1 MASSREK
8 LLDVAFDEIY
18 YNGYYSTSV
27 DKILNKA
34 SMNKGSMYH
43 FFKSKKEL
51 ALAVIKERVYDYI
64 ENKYMVLLKHDE
76 NIIEELLKLIKD
88 RKNFDFVCGC
98 KVNNLV
104 QELSSKDKEFKTA
117 LEIVYFRFEKIIEEV
132 LSKAIQN
139 NEIQHDDVKVLAMYV
154 VASIEGCLITAKK
167 SHNAD
172 MFHSCISQLELFL
185 TSLKIIK

>member
-1 MASSREK
+1 MSSTREK

-27 DKILNKA
+27 DKILKTAN
-34 SMNKGSMYH
+34 MNKGSMYH

-76 NIIEELLKLIKD
+76 NIIDELLKLIKD

-104 QELSSKDKEFKTA
+104 QELSSKDKEFKDA

-132 LSKAIQN
+132 LSKAILN
-139 NEIQHDDVKVLAMYV
+139 KEIQHDSANLLAIYV

>member
-1 MASSREK
+1 MSSSREK

-27 DKILNKA
+27 DKILKKA

-88 RKNFDFVCGC
+88 RKKF
-98 KVNNLV
+98 
-104 QELSSKDKEFKTA
+104 
-117 LEIVYFRFEKIIEEV
+117 
-132 LSKAIQN
+132 
-139 NEIQHDDVKVLAMYV
+139 
-154 VASIEGCLITAKK
+154 
-167 SHNAD
+167 
-172 MFHSCISQLELFL
+172 
-185 TSLKIIK
+185 

>member
-139 NEIQHDDVKVLAMYV
+139 KEIQHDDVKVLAMYV
-154 VASIEGCLITAKK
+154 VASIEGCLVTAKK

-185 TSLKIIK
+185 NSLKTTK